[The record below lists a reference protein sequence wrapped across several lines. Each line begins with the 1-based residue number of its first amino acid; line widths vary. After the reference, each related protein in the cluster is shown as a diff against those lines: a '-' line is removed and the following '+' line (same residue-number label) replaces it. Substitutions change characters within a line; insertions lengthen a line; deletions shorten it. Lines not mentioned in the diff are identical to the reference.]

1 MKPCPFFLIKFFT
14 MKINTIRYVFENK
27 KPELRRIVVKYGL
40 PPAKND
46 ADLWKKTNYLVA
58 KFQEEAMKDIALIH
72 PDREL
77 IIWSSESKSKPSIN
91 TDLVPAL
98 EPVPITVVATS
109 SNINA
114 NGEDNYSNACG
125 CSGANGETEYSNCN
139 GNKKCNCG
147 CDSNRNYSNVEGND
161 KKSFSDILKENL
173 PTVVVGGL
181 LLVGVALL
189 LKTPKAVI

>member
-1 MKPCPFFLIKFFT
+1 

-46 ADLWKKTNYLVA
+46 SDLWKKTNYLVA

-77 IIWSSESKSKPSIN
+77 IIWSSEPKVEKKQLEEIILKTEPIIEPLIN
-91 TDLVPAL
+91 TNNYNKKFGAD
-98 EPVPITVVATS
+98 
-109 SNINA
+109 
-114 NGEDNYSNACG
+114 GEDYFSNACG

-139 GNKKCNCG
+139 GNKKCSCG
-147 CDSNRNYSNVEGND
+147 CESNKNYSNADGD
-161 KKSFSDILKENL
+161 TKKSIGDMLKDNL
-173 PTVVVGGL
+173 PAVVVGSL
-181 LLVGVALL
+181 LLVGVVLF
-189 LKTPKAVI
+189 LKAPKVNV